1 MSPRLLLSLGVIAVG
16 LVAFVLLILLKKRNY
31 KNFLALGGAVL
42 ILLSVVL
49 LSDIQSADDYYS
61 GELATKAD
69 AIGRITLSITCEGVA
84 EELRSEYIPAN
95 GLILPPTEMDLAMG
109 DTVFDLLTEAARAY
123 RISVD
128 HSGGEMPYVRGIAY
142 LYEYDFG
149 DLSGWMFY
157 INGEEASVGCG
168 EYRPKDGDVIEWRYT
183 RDWGDDLTQ

>member
-1 MSPRLLLSLGVIAVG
+1 MD
-16 LVAFVLLILLKKRNY
+16 
-31 KNFLALGGAVL
+31 
-42 ILLSVVL
+42 VV
-49 LSDIQSADDYYS
+49 
-61 GELATKAD
+61 
-69 AIGRITLSITCEGVA
+69 SITCEGVA

-123 RISVD
+123 RIPVD